1 MGQYRLFALGDE
13 GQCPVRGAMN
23 QVVGE
28 VAHGFTVP
36 IVRRRT
42 VILCKLPVP
51 KTHSSR

>member
-13 GQCPVRGAMN
+13 GLCPVRGAMN